1 MMSPLH
7 LRFLHRE
14 AGINLIPEPCEK
26 GPLFVRSG
34 EYQGGIGNSPLTG
47 NRWETSPIEVMK
59 ILVFLTDISIRLR
72 VPNARGLRYKKFLH
86 QEESMNISVRPTQG
100 FR

>member
-26 GPLFVRSG
+26 GLLFVRSE
-34 EYQGGIGNSPLTG
+34 EYQGGIGNPPLTG
-47 NRWETSPIEVMK
+47 NRWETCTIGVMK
-59 ILVFLTDISIRLR
+59 ILVFLADKSIWHR

-86 QEESMNISVRPTQG
+86 REESMNISVRPTKG